1 MTPDFRKLQYF
12 VALFEEGSVSRAA
25 ERLNIVQSALSMQ
38 LKQLEAELGVQLFN
52 RSAQG
57 VRPAPAARHF
67 YTLCLGLLKQYD
79 GVLQEMRD
87 FNRQVAGV
95 VRLGL
100 MPSICRGPFAQILQ
114 RYLAAYPDVEVR
126 VFESTSA
133 SLADM
138 LLADDL
144 DLAICNAPASKSRLI
159 AQPVFSDPVVLVSG
173 LDSGRRAGRPYR
185 LSAIDDLKLVLPS
198 RRNSL
203 RRLLDRHIRTGSIR
217 ASKVMEIDGLNATMQ
232 FLENTDWATLLPRIA
247 VMHDAETGRFVV
259 NPIVEPALWSEIVE
273 LHRPDSPLSLPA
285 TLLVSGVRDVLQ
297 GLEMPSG
304 RRRSASLDIR

>member
-38 LKQLEAELGVQLFN
+38 LKQLEAELGIRLFD

-67 YTLCLGLLKQYD
+67 YALCLGLLRQYD

-87 FNRQVAGV
+87 FNQQVAGV

-100 MPSICRGPFAQILQ
+100 MPSICRGPFAPILQ
-114 RYLAAYPDVEVR
+114 RYLAAYPEVEVR
-126 VFESTSA
+126 VFESTSG

-138 LLADDL
+138 LLSDDL
-144 DLAICNAPASKSRLI
+144 DLAICNAPASKSRLV
-159 AQPVFSDPVVLVSG
+159 AQPVFSDSVVLVSG
-173 LDSGRRAGRPYR
+173 LKSGRRSGRPCR

-203 RRLLDRHIRTGSIR
+203 RRLLDKHIRTGSIR
-217 ASKVMEIDGLNATMQ
+217 ASRVMEIDGLNATMQ
-232 FLENTDWATLLPRIA
+232 FLEHSDWATLLPRIA
-247 VMHDAETGRFVV
+247 VMHDAKTGRFAV
-259 NPIVEPALWSEIVE
+259 NPLIQPALTSEIVE
-273 LHRPDSPLSLPA
+273 VHRPDSPLSLPA
-285 TLLVSGVRDVLQ
+285 TLLVGTVREVLNQ
-297 GLEMPSG
+297 IEP
-304 RRRSASLDIR
+304 APA